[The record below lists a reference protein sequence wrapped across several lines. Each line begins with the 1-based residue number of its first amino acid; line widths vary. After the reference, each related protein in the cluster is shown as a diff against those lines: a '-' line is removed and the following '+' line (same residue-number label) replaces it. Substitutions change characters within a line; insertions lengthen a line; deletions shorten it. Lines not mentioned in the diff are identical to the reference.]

1 MKQKKRN
8 IIKYLAYLGIPFFVV
23 FISSVYAADVVSSVF
38 TSQTAT
44 ASGSSNSIISVDNNL
59 SYINKGDNSAIIGN
73 YFSGYYYDSILG
85 YFETDWSSNRTENV
99 RVVWS
104 TSACGSSYGYK
115 LGWYAYSTAFGFVD
129 FDFSNSVFVYY
140 CVGDD
145 SLHGYS
151 YSEDLWFQNFEG
163 ITFDIETSP
172 SAIPEVPTGTGV
184 FLNDT
189 TTIIEEPTTDPRDP
203 VTPPGEQED
212 SNFSPNSTIQADII
226 KLDADKESLFYIIK

>member
-99 RVVWS
+99 RVV
-104 TSACGSSYGYK
+104 
-115 LGWYAYSTAFGFVD
+115 
-129 FDFSNSVFVYY
+129 
-140 CVGDD
+140 
-145 SLHGYS
+145 
-151 YSEDLWFQNFEG
+151 
-163 ITFDIETSP
+163 
-172 SAIPEVPTGTGV
+172 
-184 FLNDT
+184 
-189 TTIIEEPTTDPRDP
+189 
-203 VTPPGEQED
+203 
-212 SNFSPNSTIQADII
+212 
-226 KLDADKESLFYIIK
+226 